1 MSPPSNLPWRAAI
14 YIDAFSTVH
23 TVEYPEERDGITAAD
38 LDDLRDE
45 EAAAKHSEWRMV

>member
-1 MSPPSNLPWRAAI
+1 MSPPSNLLGRAAI

-23 TVEYPEERDGITAAD
+23 TVEYPEERDGTTAAD

-45 EAAAKHSEWRMV
+45 EAAVKHSQWRIF